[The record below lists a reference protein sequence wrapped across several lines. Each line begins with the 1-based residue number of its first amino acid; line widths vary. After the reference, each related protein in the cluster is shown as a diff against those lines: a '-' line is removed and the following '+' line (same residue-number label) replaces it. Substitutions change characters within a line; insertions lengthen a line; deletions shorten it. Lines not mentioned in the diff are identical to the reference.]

1 MSHQLPYSF
10 ERPNM
15 EATASFQHEEQLA
28 ALYEHNHR
36 LFWKVDEAEE
46 DVDQIKRRIH
56 RHTTENLEQQLCAA
70 KTAVRRAQEQFNS
83 SCEVLTYI
91 SGKVPESERM
101 GIRARCMVR
110 ISYKSERRQPYFIRR
125 HHQRPHRHY

>member
-15 EATASFQHEEQLA
+15 ESTASFQYEEQLA
-28 ALYEHNHR
+28 ALYENNHR

-56 RHTTENLEQQLCAA
+56 RHTTENLEQQLWAA
-70 KTAVRRAQEQFNS
+70 KTTVRKTQEQFNS
-83 SCEVLTYI
+83 CEVLTDI
-91 SGKVPESERM
+91 LGKVSESVRM
-101 GIRARCMVR
+101 GIPARCMAR
-110 ISYKSERRQPYFIRR
+110 IPYKSARHQPYFIRR
-125 HHQRPHRHY
+125 HHQRPQRHY